1 MELLDIARKFTANP
15 SSCTDAEIQE
25 LAANFNTTHP
35 QVQAVL
41 DVANAYPH
49 GKAEGMFAAIRR
61 AHFERS
67 NLEALSRNPFADP
80 GNLPQVAGDNPLAE
94 LSQGELAQMVFKA

>member
-1 MELLDIARKFTANP
+1 MTLIDTAQRFTTDPGSLSHEEIAT
-15 SSCTDAEIQE
+15 
-25 LAANFNTTHP
+25 LASEFNLSHP
-35 QVQAVL
+35 QAVQL
-41 DVANAYPH
+41 LPTMNAYP
-49 GKAEGMFAAIRR
+49 GGWDRMKDAIAQ
-61 AHFERS
+61 AHYQRS

>member
-1 MELLDIARKFTANP
+1 MTLIDLAKKFSTNP
-15 SSCTDAEIQE
+15 SACTDAEVAE
-25 LAANFNTTHP
+25 LAANFNDAHP
-35 QVQAVL
+35 QIEAVL
-41 DVANAYPH
+41 AVGNAH
-49 GKAEGMFAAIRR
+49 KTKWDGLLSEIRR